1 LSETKIQNTLEHPV
15 RILQPL
21 SNLCAILAGLLL
33 TIITLITCGNLI
45 LRNTTGDSMA
55 GAFEM
60 TAMATG
66 AAIALFMPLA
76 QIRQGH
82 IIVDFFTANVS
93 DATNALL
100 DRLGALVLSL
110 VFMLLSWRTTLG
122 GMSAFNA
129 NSQTMLLGFPE
140 WIVYACMVPP
150 FALSALVGLY
160 QSIFGFDNTAK

>member
-1 LSETKIQNTLEHPV
+1 V
-15 RILQPL
+15 RILQSL
-21 SNLCAILAGLLL
+21 SHLCAILAGLLL

-93 DATNALL
+93 DATNAAL
-100 DRLGALVLSL
+100 DKLGALVLAL
-110 VFMLLSWRTTLG
+110 VFMLLAWRTTLG
-122 GMSAFNA
+122 GLSAFHA

-150 FALSALVGLY
+150 FALSALVGLH
-160 QSIFGFDNTAK
+160 QSVFGFENSAEQSA

>member
-1 LSETKIQNTLEHPV
+1 M

-93 DATNALL
+93 DSTNALL

>member
-1 LSETKIQNTLEHPV
+1 M

>member
-1 LSETKIQNTLEHPV
+1 V

-93 DATNALL
+93 DSTNALL

>member
-1 LSETKIQNTLEHPV
+1 M

-93 DATNALL
+93 DSTNALL

-160 QSIFGFDNTAK
+160 QSIFGFDNTAN